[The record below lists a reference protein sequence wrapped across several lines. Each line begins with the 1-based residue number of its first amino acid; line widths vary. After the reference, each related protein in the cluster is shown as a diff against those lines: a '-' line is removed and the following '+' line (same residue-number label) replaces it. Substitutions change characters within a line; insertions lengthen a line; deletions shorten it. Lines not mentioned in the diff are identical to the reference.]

1 MSMYLLPK
9 TTTQTLDKQRRKFLW
24 QGSGLKRKYHLVK
37 WEVVFKSKKK
47 GGLGIKNIRKL
58 NISLLCKWWWK
69 LENED
74 GLWQTIVRSK
84 YMGGGKVIGTIK
96 NRLDDSPVWLDLLKI
111 RHVYLANRKITVNNG
126 LSTLFWEDSWLKD
139 KSLCTL
145 HPALYDF
152 CLDKFVSV
160 HLVLSKNAQLQFSRW
175 LSPILFDSWLNIVNE
190 VYSYSFNNTR
200 DKVVWKCNKLGY
212 FSTKSTYDAL
222 SSNECGQTFVHIW
235 KAKIPYRIKI
245 FMWL

>member
-1 MSMYLLPK
+1 
-9 TTTQTLDKQRRKFLW
+9 
-24 QGSGLKRKYHLVK
+24 
-37 WEVVFKSKKK
+37 
-47 GGLGIKNIRKL
+47 
-58 NISLLCKWWWK
+58 
-69 LENED
+69 
-74 GLWQTIVRSK
+74 
-84 YMGGGKVIGTIK
+84 
-96 NRLDDSPVWLDLLKI
+96 LKI

-245 FMWL
+245 FMWLLENNAVLTKDNLLRRNWVGSPSCYFYQNNESIDHLFFMCPVAKVIWGMVGLSIGATNIPNTLSQAKIWFVHWLPGGEQIYTFCMAAICWAI